1 MPIRQRTVVGVLFF
15 AFLVAGF
22 AFAEREGRLVGK
34 IHDAQGNGIPG
45 VIVTVTSPDI
55 PGFKDIETTDKRGM
69 FTVDFDQIDV
79 TYHYRFDKPGYQ
91 SVETN
96 QEWHLHGTQLYEFT
110 MSPGQSAMRTSSA
123 PPASTSQEAITAYNA
138 GVTADKAKDY
148 ATAAAK
154 FKEAVTQDPKL
165 RQAWESLALAEFRL
179 GHDQE
184 TADAGDKAFALGS
197 TDPSVLEA
205 RWQAYRNL
213 KDDAKAAQALKD
225 MEKAGQMA
233 DEVKKLHNEAVALL
247 QAKDYANAFTK
258 FQQALAVDPSFQPS
272 LAGLAESG
280 LEIGRNAEAEAA
292 AEAILK
298 ADPKNARAIRLR
310 YNACLA
316 LGDKAKL
323 ADALVSLAA
332 VDPDVARNGLLKMAF
347 DAYDKNDMA
356 NAKTRFERVLAVDP
370 NYATAHYYV
379 ALIDVSEGATADARA
394 HFERFLQLAPNDPE
408 ANSAREALKY
418 LKK

>member
-298 ADPKNARAIRLR
+298 ADPQNARAIRLR